1 MMIPLMRFQYALP
14 VEMIEVCTPRVSN
27 LILYNRF
34 VVVCTVVAAAVFSV
48 CFVFAFVR
56 SFVRLR
62 RQIGRQSDLI
72 FFIVLSS

>member
-34 VVVCTVVAAAVFSV
+34 VVVCPVVVAAAV
-48 CFVFAFVR
+48 CFLFALFLLSFVR
-56 SFVRLR
+56 SFVC
-62 RQIGRQSDLI
+62 GGK
-72 FFIVLSS
+72 